1 MISQKDV
8 ISCISKALKIPSKKI
23 KITSSD
29 IDIEEWDSLGHLN
42 ILLNLDKKLKG
53 KVIKIKSM
61 SEAYSVKKII
71 SILKKNKL
79 LKWVVFQLQ
88 T

>member
-8 ISCISKALKIPSKKI
+8 ISCISKALKVPSKKI

-29 IDIEEWDSLGHLN
+29 KDIEQWDSLGHLN

-53 KVIKIKSM
+53 KVIKIKSI